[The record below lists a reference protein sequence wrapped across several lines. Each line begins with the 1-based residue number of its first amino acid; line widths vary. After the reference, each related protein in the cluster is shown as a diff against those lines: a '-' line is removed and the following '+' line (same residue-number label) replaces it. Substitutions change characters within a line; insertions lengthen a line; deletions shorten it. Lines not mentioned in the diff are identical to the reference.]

1 MNEGFD
7 IVARPSARGQ
17 VVRVRLGA
25 DVAYSLDKFQL
36 ATKRLA
42 ELLGCKPCLSGARC
56 YFQSIE
62 DYVTNPQGDLVP
74 DGPGFGG

>member
-1 MNEGFD
+1 MNGEFD

-25 DVAYSLDKFQL
+25 DVAYNLDKFQS

-56 YFQSIE
+56 YFQGIE
-62 DYVTNPQGDLVP
+62 DFVTNPAGELVA
-74 DGPGFGG
+74 DVPGAGR